1 MANTK
6 FKILAFDPGLT
17 STGWSLLE
25 GDTELGTLTVLKLGE
40 FHPGP
45 TADKKNYREAVEQFD
60 KRTIS
65 LGLLKEEISK
75 LLLQFNP
82 DAVTSE
88 DIFINM
94 KRPQAYGALCMWVAV
109 ARMTCRDVAGK
120 YLVTIPT
127 KICKQVIATRG
138 DSTKL
143 SVQQHIAS
151 SKIIKFKDENDVHQ
165 MTEHEADSIAVGLAL
180 FVRYHDLIVQ
190 EVEKRNGK

>member
-6 FKILAFDPGLT
+6 FRILAFDPGLT
-17 STGWSLLE
+17 TTGWSLLE
-25 GDTELGTLTVLKLGE
+25 GDIKSGDLTVLKIGE

-45 TADKKNYREAVEQFD
+45 TAEKKNFREEVEKFD

-65 LGLLKEEISK
+65 LGLLREEMSK
-75 LLLQFNP
+75 LLLQFKP

-94 KRPQAYGALCMWVAV
+94 KRPQAYGALCMWVATAKIV
-109 ARMTCRDVAGK
+109 CRDVVGK

-127 KICKQVIATRG
+127 KICKQVVANRG

-143 SVQQHIAS
+143 SVQQNIVANRR
-151 SKIIKFKDENDVHQ
+151 IKFKNQEEQFQ
-165 MTEHEADSIAVGLAL
+165 MSEHEADSIAVALAL
-180 FVRYHDLIVQ
+180 FDRYHDLIVK
-190 EVEKRNGK
+190 EVESRNGK